1 MEGVIPWPPMD
12 LDIYFSEIL
21 CLLCSKFELV
31 YLEFKYDSCEIHVL
45 QRRPKNVCDSY
56 RKRTAIAPF

>member
-1 MEGVIPWPPMD
+1 MFS
-12 LDIYFSEIL
+12 DIYFSEIL
-21 CLLCSKFELV
+21 CLLCKFELV
-31 YLEFKYDSCEIHVL
+31 YLEFKYDSCEIHV